1 MLNSTENNNK
11 KPVVLVF
18 TTAYDPFIG
27 GAEIAILENVK
38 RMQDKFDFF
47 ILTAHFRKELPRRE
61 FKEGAK
67 IIRLGFGKSLDKF
80 LLPITCFFYAL
91 FLLISLRSRPRL
103 MWAVMAS
110 YGSIASSTLKLF
122 FPKVPYILT
131 LQEGDTEEHLRKS
144 RFYLINILG
153 FRYAFKMC
161 DFVTAISSYLLEVA
175 RRFNYQGEGQ
185 VLPNGVDILN
195 FAREVTANEIEEVR
209 RHLALKGNEKII
221 ITTSR
226 LVPKNGLDTV
236 IRALAVIRKKERK
249 LPVKFLILGTGPE
262 AHNLKDLA
270 RSLGVLDSLIFA
282 GEFSHKNLLK
292 YLKLADVFVR
302 PSRSEGMGISFIEA
316 MAAGIPVIG
325 TAVGGIPDFL
335 QDGKTG
341 FFTKVDE
348 PEELSQKILSI
359 INGEISKDGIIEAAK
374 KLVIEKYDWEKI
386 SGNFGSLFLSQIDRF
401 SKPFILLA
409 TGIFPPDIGGPATYT
424 ETIAE
429 ELAKRNFIIKVIT
442 YADAK
447 ISNSKFLISNKISND
462 KILNNK
468 SQNTEYQ
475 IQNTK
480 YKLITVSRR
489 IPKGLRHFVY
499 FLKCLKNGFNT
510 DVFYAQ
516 DAVSAGFPSFA
527 ASMILRKKYIVK
539 VTGDYAWEQ
548 GMTRFGINDPIEAF
562 EAKKYGPAI
571 EFLRFLQSY
580 VSRLSDKVIVPS
592 EYLKKIVSGWNVK
605 EEKISVIYN
614 SAEVLNIKENKTNL
628 RKKLNIG
635 EEEKILISAGRL
647 VKWKGFDGLIDVF
660 SALNKNNKNLR
671 LLIIGDGPERE
682 KLKLKIENFPPK
694 ADPPP
699 AEKLGNNVI
708 LLGRLPYLDVVK
720 YLKASDIFIL
730 NTAYEG
736 FSHQLA
742 EVMSLGVPVITT
754 RAGGNTEIVKDR
766 ENGLLVDY
774 NDKNAIKEAVELL
787 LSDTNLAQNLSQN
800 GVKTA
805 KQFTKKKMV
814 DELERFVQN
823 L

>member
-1 MLNSTENNNK
+1 MLNLTKNNNK
-11 KPVVLVF
+11 KPAVLVF

-27 GAEIAILENVK
+27 GAEIAIFENVK

-47 ILTAHFRKELPRRE
+47 ILTARFRKELPRRE
-61 FKEGAK
+61 FKEGVK
-67 IIRLGFGKSLDKF
+67 IIRLGFGKSWDKF
-80 LLPITCFFYAL
+80 LLPVTCFFYG
-91 FLLISLRSRPRL
+91 FMLLIRFRSRPRL

-144 RFYLINILG
+144 RLHLVNILG

-161 DFVTAISSYLLEVA
+161 DFVTAISAYLLDVA
-175 RRFNYQGEGQ
+175 RRFNYQGGGEI
-185 VLPNGVDILN
+185 LPNGVDLLN
-195 FAREVTANEIEEVR
+195 FMKEAPAGDMEEVR
-209 RHLALKGNEKII
+209 RHLALKGGEKII

-236 IRALAVIRKKERK
+236 IRALSFIRKKEKK
-249 LPVKFLILGTGPE
+249 LPIKFLILGTGPE

-270 RSLGVLDSLIFA
+270 RSLGVLDALIFA

-292 YLKLADVFVR
+292 YLKIADVFVR
-302 PSRSEGMGISFIEA
+302 PSRSEGMGNSFIEA

-409 TGIFPPDIGGPATYT
+409 TGIFPPDIGGPSTYT
-424 ETIAE
+424 KTIAE

-442 YADAK
+442 YSDVK
-447 ISNSKFLISNKISND
+447 ISNFQFPISNKISN
-462 KILNNK
+462 NK
-468 SQNTEYQ
+468 SENTEYQ
-475 IQNTK
+475 IQDTK
-480 YKLITVSRR
+480 YKLITVSRK
-489 IPKGLRHFVY
+489 IPKVLRHFIY

-527 ASMILRKKYIVK
+527 ASVILRKKYIVK

-548 GMTRFGINDPIEAF
+548 GMTRFGISDPIEAF

-614 SAEVLNIKENKTNL
+614 SAEIPNIKESKISL

-635 EEEKILISAGRL
+635 EEEKILISVGRL

-682 KLKLKIENFPPK
+682 NLELRIKNYE
-694 ADPPP
+694 
-699 AEKLGNNVI
+699 LGNTAV
-708 LLGRLPYLDVVK
+708 LLGKLSHDETLKYVK
-720 YLKASDIFIL
+720 AGDIFIL

-742 EVMSLGVPVITT
+742 EVMSLGIPIITT
-754 RAGGNTEIVKDR
+754 RAGGNIEIVKDR

-774 NDKNAIKEAVELL
+774 NDKNAIKEAIVALL
-787 LSDTNLAQNLSQN
+787 ANPALCLKLSEN
-800 GVKTA
+800 GIKTA
-805 KQFTKKKMV
+805 KQFTKKRMV
-814 DELERFVQN
+814 DELNSLFAN
-823 L
+823 KS